1 MTRLEAAALDCER
14 GGRRLFRSLSFS
26 LDGGELLR
34 IAGANGSGKTSLLR
48 ILCGL
53 LLPHGGEVRWQG
65 GDIKGLR
72 EEYSKQLVFVGHASA
87 LKDELTAAENL
98 AVTCTLAGLRANE
111 EKVRGALQ
119 VFGLG
124 GQDDL
129 VKKLSQGQRRRA
141 QLARLALSES
151 IPLWLLDEPF
161 AALDAA
167 AARLVEELIGQHV
180 ARGSIVVYTTH
191 QETRMEGARVLDLG
205 AA

>member
-1 MTRLEAAALDCER
+1 MRSGRKISALLVLALVFGARAVSAQAPEQRYAKVAGLYVGSTRV
-14 GGRRLFRSLSFS
+14 FQPNPF
-26 LDGGELLR
+26 
-34 IAGANGSGKTSLLR
+34 AGVGSGRASGRGKASLVG
-48 ILCGL
+48 ILWGL
-53 LLPHGGEVRWQG
+53 VLPHGGEVRWQG

-129 VKKLSQGQRRRA
+129 VKKLSHGQRRRA
-141 QLARLALSES
+141 QLAPPS
-151 IPLWLLDEPF
+151 
-161 AALDAA
+161 
-167 AARLVEELIGQHV
+167 
-180 ARGSIVVYTTH
+180 
-191 QETRMEGARVLDLG
+191 
-205 AA
+205 

>member
-129 VKKLSQGQRRRA
+129 VEKLPQGQRRRA
-141 QLARLALSES
+141 PPAPLALLES
-151 IPLWLLDEPF
+151 IPLVLLHDPLR
-161 AALDAA
+161 AP
-167 AARLVEELIGQHV
+167 H
-180 ARGSIVVYTTH
+180 
-191 QETRMEGARVLDLG
+191 
-205 AA
+205 